1 MQLIIKNDNLY
12 YLILPYNLKHEKEE
26 NIIKKI
32 KQIFLNYNQ
41 KYQLLE
47 PGFYEARVY
56 NHNIIG
62 TIILVEK
69 IDTFEFSKE
78 VDLRIIIKDKIKLY
92 LRLFDSTEFP
102 EYKNDIDLDTLTYQ
116 EYLKLLEHSK
126 IIVETKKFSFR
137 EL

>member
-26 NIIKKI
+26 IIIKKI

-92 LRLFDSTEFP
+92 LRLLDPTEFP
-102 EYKNDIDLDTLTYQ
+102 EYKNDIDLDTLTCQ

-126 IIVETKKFSFR
+126 IIVETKKVLF
-137 EL
+137 

>member
-26 NIIKKI
+26 IIIKKI

-126 IIVETKKFSFR
+126 IIVETKKVLS
-137 EL
+137 